1 MEFFIFFPTDESKL
15 FFPLPLFP
23 PCQKKLRSRLSNKDR
38 VLVGANR
45 REHWLIRRLHR
56 TDLMRVTFPSKL
68 NQTTLHVR
76 ILFLNLSSNRLQ
88 AFDFGETL
96 KIGTPRY
103 LKMNLKG
110 WSPRS
115 QGFEIY
121 QSFLSGWC
129 SNYRSDFSSNLGSC
143 LRPCSKSQALL

>member
-1 MEFFIFFPTDESKL
+1 MDFFIFFQRTREN

-23 PCQKKLRSRLSNKDR
+23 PCQRKLRSRLSNKDGI
-38 VLVGANR
+38 LVVANR
-45 REHWLIRRLHR
+45 REHWLIRRLHI

-68 NQTTLHVR
+68 SQTTLHVR
-76 ILFLNLSSNRLQ
+76 ILFLNFSTNKLQ

-96 KIGTPRY
+96 NIGTPKY

-143 LRPCSKSQALL
+143 LRPYRKSQVLL